1 MSAKVPVRQG
11 NSPSLYLRS
20 LSARAGAFVILRSAP
35 LDPKLSEK
43 GILFGI
49 VSRRAGEQPTA
60 MIAARKGAT
69 DVLLVRDKT
78 NKWQTVAVPGVSAS
92 VRITA
97 FASMRVGRT
106 TYIVVQLT
114 NPAKVTSYRA
124 IVVPAGHL

>member
-1 MSAKVPVRQG
+1 MSAQVSVRQG

-43 GILFGI
+43 GILLGI
-49 VSRRAGEQPTA
+49 VPRGAGEQPTA
-60 MIAARKGAT
+60 MIAARKGAM
-69 DVLLVRDKT
+69 DVLFVRDKT
-78 NKWQTVAVPGVSAS
+78 NKWQTIVVPGVSAS

-106 TYIVVQLT
+106 TYIVAQLT
-114 NPAKVTSYRA
+114 NPAKVTSYKA
-124 IVVPAGHL
+124 VLVPGAYL